1 MTRAD
6 LHVTCPSCGTPLA
19 LGLAAALATTG
30 YVGNS
35 PSLAGG
41 NHNGT
46 PSGAALA
53 ELAGGYPPTV
63 PATSARNRRPAATAP
78 APLPVEPSC
87 PEHGRSAR
95 SRYGG
100 LFCPVRTDSGA
111 FCSWRTD
118 RAAVPA

>member
-6 LHVTCPSCGTPLA
+6 LHVTCPSCGSHLA

-30 YVGNS
+30 YQGNS
-35 PSLAGG
+35 PSLGGG
-41 NHNGT
+41 NHNGS
-46 PSGAALA
+46 PSGRALA
-53 ELAGGYPPTV
+53 ELSGGSPPV
-63 PATSARNRRPAATAP
+63 APPPRNRRPAPAP
-78 APLPVEPSC
+78 APLPVEPAC

-95 SRYGG
+95 SRFGGG
-100 LFCPVRTDSGA
+100 LFCPTRTDSGA